1 MKMNSLALI
10 MVLAVFN
17 GTGALACN
25 RSNPNPADLSCP
37 PTFFLDRTFGSVSYY
52 MNNGPARFAEVA
64 ACTHPIP
71 WYHENPA
78 WCAAAMQAQRITTGA
93 R

>member
-1 MKMNSLALI
+1 MKMISPSLI
-10 MVLAVFN
+10 MVLAVFS

-25 RSNPNPADLSCP
+25 PNNPADLSCP

-52 MNNGPARFAEVA
+52 MNNGPARFAEVT
-64 ACTHPIP
+64 ACTHPVP
-71 WYHENPA
+71 GTRENPA
-78 WCAAAMQAQRITTGA
+78 WCAAAMQAQRLTTGA

>member
-10 MVLAVFN
+10 VVLAALN
-17 GTGALACN
+17 GTAAMACN
-25 RSNPNPADLSCP
+25 PNNPADLSCP

-52 MNNGPARFAEVA
+52 MNNGPARFAEIV
-64 ACTHPIP
+64 ACTHP
-71 WYHENPA
+71 NPLNPPKPS